1 MRGRAWM
8 GEGPRR
14 RGVRGMV
21 EKGGGRGRGEVVVD
35 GLLVEGVIVIVV
47 DSVEYSDDCLVV
59 R

>member
-21 EKGGGRGRGEVVVD
+21 EKGGGRGSVSVSV
-35 GLLVEGVIVIVV
+35 VEGVMVMLV
-47 DSVEYSDDCLVV
+47 DSIVDVV
-59 R
+59 KR